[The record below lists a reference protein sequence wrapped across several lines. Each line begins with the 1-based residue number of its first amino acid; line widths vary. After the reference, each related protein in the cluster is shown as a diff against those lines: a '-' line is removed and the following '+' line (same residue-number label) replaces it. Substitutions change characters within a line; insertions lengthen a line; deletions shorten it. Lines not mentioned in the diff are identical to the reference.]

1 MKKMVSIL
9 MSLVLVISLTAC
21 GQGKTENAST
31 NETQSDTSKAA
42 LTKVSLGMVPWSA
55 FELFYLAQE
64 KGIFEKNGLDVDIQ
78 EFSSTTDNSNAFVGN
93 QLDFCTYASAES
105 IAPYSAGADFK
116 IVLLADKSNGCE
128 GLVTTP
134 DIKSATDL
142 KGKTVATQYSSVDH
156 LLLLTL
162 LQENGMTADDIN
174 IVDMTIE
181 AAGNAFI
188 AGQCDAA
195 CIWDPYFSKAKD
207 KGGTVLYSTADNPDI
222 ISDVLAASGDMV
234 ENHPKVVE
242 AMVKSYYEAAD
253 YWRENSDEAS
263 EFMAGKLGV
272 DKEEFDSEIAG
283 LIIPDPKTA
292 LEAFTPAEDYSYWG
306 YTQNTVE
313 KFMNEMGV
321 IDADVDCS
329 DMIDASFVG
338 KIASE

>member
-1 MKKMVSIL
+1 
-9 MSLVLVISLTAC
+9 
-21 GQGKTENAST
+21 
-31 NETQSDTSKAA
+31 
-42 LTKVSLGMVPWSA
+42 
-55 FELFYLAQE
+55 
-64 KGIFEKNGLDVDIQ
+64 
-78 EFSSTTDNSNAFVGN
+78 
-93 QLDFCTYASAES
+93 
-105 IAPYSAGADFK
+105 
-116 IVLLADKSNGCE
+116 
-128 GLVTTP
+128 
-134 DIKSATDL
+134 
-142 KGKTVATQYSSVDH
+142 
-156 LLLLTL
+156 
-162 LQENGMTADDIN
+162 MTADDIN

-195 CIWDPYFSKAKD
+195 CIWDPYYSKAKD

-234 ENHPKVVE
+234 ENHPDVVE

-253 YWRENSDEAS
+253 YWRENGDEAS

-272 DKEEFDSEIAG
+272 DKDEFDSVIAG

-292 LEAFTPAEDYSYWG
+292 LEAFTPADDYSYWG

-329 DMIDASFVG
+329 DMIDASFVE
-338 KIASE
+338 KLASE